1 MSGAR
6 AFFDFPA
13 KSLSKSISIFSIEEI
28 FFIILIFGA
37 DLLFF
42 SISFKYEAA
51 IPIFFA
57 SSLCPISFEI
67 LISRIKLPKFLLD
80 LFVFISS
87 N

>member
-13 KSLSKSISIFSIEEI
+13 KSLSKSKLIFNIDEI
-28 FFIILIFGA
+28 FFIILTFGA

-51 IPIFFA
+51 IPIFSA
-57 SSLCPISFEI
+57 NSLCPISFEI
-67 LISRIKLPKFLLD
+67 LISRIKLPKLLLD
-80 LFVFISS
+80 LFIIF
-87 N
+87 